1 MKTLLTACLISLSVW
16 GWSQTEITITQG
28 AGYVNDVF
36 YSLDNGVVASVAG
49 DDWDLAFDVT
59 SPFSPTIRL
68 NDGHGRQLSVY
79 PNGDVNA
86 WNDVDTAGYAGWPKL
101 TNGIDAWENGAMNA
115 NASSDPSDFSWGIY
129 AGPPTHQVVGDS
141 IYLLERPD
149 ASVLKLRIDNLDNG
163 TWNFTMAALD
173 GSGETVQSIDMGD
186 YAGKNFVY
194 FDYANGVIDREPLST
209 DWDFVFTRYVGLT
222 EYGLFPTTGVLL
234 NRNRPAAEVTETPIA
249 EAELASAALNTDD
262 ISTIGN
268 DWKALV
274 DFQWEVVEDLS
285 YFVESASGQVYHL
298 WFTAFEGSSTG
309 VLVLNA
315 APVST
320 ASVSAVEEQTLSVY
334 PNPTDAVLQIE
345 GSAEW
350 SAIRV
355 LDAHGRIVEDQIAT
369 GATNRLTLNT
379 GHWDAGVYLVQWTG
393 PAGTATRRVLK
404 R

>member
-1 MKTLLTACLISLSVW
+1 MKTFLTACLLSLSVW
-16 GWSQTEITITQG
+16 GWSQTETTISQG
-28 AGYVNDVF
+28 AGYANDVY
-36 YSLDNGVVASVAG
+36 YSLENGVVANVAG

-86 WNDVDTAGYAGWPKL
+86 WAEVDTAGYAEWPKL
-101 TNGIDAWENGAMNA
+101 TNGIDAWENGALNRS
-115 NASSDPSDFSWGIY
+115 ASSDPSDFSWGLY

-163 TWNFTMAALD
+163 TWNFTIAALD
-173 GSGETVQSIDMGD
+173 GSGETVQSIDMAD

-194 FDYANGVIDREPLST
+194 FDYSGGVLDREPLSSE
-209 DWDFVFTRYVGLT
+209 WDFVFTRYVGLT

-234 NRNRPAAEVTETPIA
+234 NRNRPAGELAETPID
-249 EAELASAALNTDD
+249 EAQLANAALTTDD

-274 DFQWEVVEDLS
+274 NFQWEVVPDLS
-285 YFVESASGQVYHL
+285 YFVESAGGAVYHL

-309 VLVLNA
+309 VTVMNA
-315 APVST
+315 VPVST
-320 ASVSAVEEQTLSVY
+320 ASVALEPAQAWRMF
-334 PNPTDAVLQIE
+334 PNPVNEALQIE
-345 GSAEW
+345 GSETLTAL
-350 SAIRV
+350 RV
-355 LDAHGRIVEDQIAT
+355 LDASGRVVEDRPVA

-379 GHWDAGVYLVQWTG
+379 SAWNAGVYFVQLTS
-393 PAGTATRRVLK
+393 PAGTETRRVLK